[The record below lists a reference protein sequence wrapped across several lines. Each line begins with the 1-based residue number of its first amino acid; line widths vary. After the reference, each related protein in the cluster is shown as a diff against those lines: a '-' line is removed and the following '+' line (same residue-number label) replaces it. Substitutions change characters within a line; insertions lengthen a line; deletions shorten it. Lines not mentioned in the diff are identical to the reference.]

1 MAMNCKNGKSFS
13 TIVSSVVKKYFHG
26 KYTTDVS
33 VFAELSTQLE
43 GVVLSKDDRYY
54 LSRILRLFFLGQ
66 LVGLHSLHAIL
77 TRFGILSSREQT
89 SYKSI
94 CEKLSNK
101 VVHQIF
107 NFFFEA
113 EIRKILVEKV
123 GKHGSSWSR
132 ELVTA
137 VIDDSIFK
145 QWQTSADP
153 EKDYEYCY
161 AKFFSGQVKQAVWGY
176 QVVTFGLSIDGVF
189 YPMFLECAP
198 KATDENKANK
208 EKPSHLMAVQFITK
222 WGAFVKKLA
231 KEGCNLPNILF
242 SCDSGYSSIVLSDA
256 CQEHGLVYISVP
268 GKKHLI
274 EYEGKHMSISAWTT
288 SVFEVAEKVHIEKE
302 QALPDTEK
310 TAFTLRF
317 RAGYKSQNRELTF
330 LAFRLKGSNKI
341 SVIYTTDKNIK
352 GKTLRRHWFQRTY
365 IEQFFRLLKHTMCIQ
380 LSITTTKHA
389 FEVKVLRFAFV
400 GLHMQL
406 IVKTVRKATKAFRK
420 KGIGT
425 LRAFCQSNMEIIGML
440 EEILKTPFAKK

>member
-1 MAMNCKNGKSFS
+1 MAMSSKNGKNFS
-13 TIVSSVVKKYFHG
+13 TILSSLVKKYFHG

-33 VFAELSTQLE
+33 VIDKLSTQLE
-43 GVVLSKDDRYY
+43 GVELSKEDRCY
-54 LSRILRLFFLGQ
+54 LSRVLRLFFLGQ

-77 TRFGILSSREQT
+77 TRFEIISSREQT
-89 SYKSI
+89 CYKKM
-94 CEKLSNK
+94 CKKLSNNTFHK
-101 VVHQIF
+101 IF
-107 NFFFEA
+107 EFFFEE
-113 EIRKILVEKV
+113 EIRNVLVEKLR
-123 GKHGSSWSR
+123 KHDSSWSR

-145 QWQTSADP
+145 QWQTSSDP
-153 EKDYEYCY
+153 DKDYERCY
-161 AKFFSGQVKQAVWGY
+161 GKFFSGQVSQTVWGY

-198 KATDENKANK
+198 KATDENKAKK
-208 EKPSHLMAVQFITK
+208 EKPSHLMAVKFITK
-222 WGAFVKKLA
+222 WGNFVKKLA
-231 KEGCNLPNILF
+231 KEDCKLPNILF
-242 SCDSGYSSIVLSDA
+242 SCDSGYSSITLSDA
-256 CQEHGLVYISVP
+256 CQENGLVYISVP

-274 EYEGKHMSISAWTT
+274 EYEGKSMSIALWTT
-288 SVFEVAEKVHIEKE
+288 SVFEVAEKAHIEKE
-302 QALPDTEK
+302 QALPDAEK

-317 RAGYKSQNRELTF
+317 RAGYKCQNRELTF

-406 IVKTVRKATKAFRK
+406 IAKVARKAIKSFRK

-425 LRAFCQSNMEIIGML
+425 LRAFCQSNIEIIDILG
-440 EEILKTPFAKK
+440 EVLKTPFA